1 MPNSSAVRLS
11 DSRVFRDCRLMF
23 HATSFNCI
31 AQGSHP
37 VLIFLSH
44 FSTDYHRYNFLLD
57 YHRFHSFFWHGN
69 PRLFLKV
76 TALLRDGDGLICLK
90 AILKY
95 RHGSL
100 TLVKKSVLIC
110 ANLWT
115 KKLSGKENREL
126 APASRNHEVPWL
138 YQCGAK
144 SRVFEKAVS
153 IRAKKHSPVPI
164 IFNLH
169 TEKVQLI
176 INTDCS

>member
-1 MPNSSAVRLS
+1 MYIQVSPLS
-11 DSRVFRDCRLMF
+11 PVTLM
-23 HATSFNCI
+23 
-31 AQGSHP
+31 
-37 VLIFLSH
+37 
-44 FSTDYHRYNFLLD
+44 TDYLARMN
-57 YHRFHSFFWHGN
+57 
-69 PRLFLKV
+69 
-76 TALLRDGDGLICLK
+76 TALKGTAGLRDVNGLISLK

-100 TLVKKSVLIC
+100 PQK
-110 ANLWT
+110 N
-115 KKLSGKENREL
+115 KLSREL

>member
-1 MPNSSAVRLS
+1 M
-11 DSRVFRDCRLMF
+11 
-23 HATSFNCI
+23 
-31 AQGSHP
+31 
-37 VLIFLSH
+37 
-44 FSTDYHRYNFLLD
+44 TDYLGTDGHG
-57 YHRFHSFFWHGN
+57 FFKG
-69 PRLFLKV
+69 
-76 TALLRDGDGLICLK
+76 TAGLRDVNGLISLK

-164 IFNLH
+164 IFSLH